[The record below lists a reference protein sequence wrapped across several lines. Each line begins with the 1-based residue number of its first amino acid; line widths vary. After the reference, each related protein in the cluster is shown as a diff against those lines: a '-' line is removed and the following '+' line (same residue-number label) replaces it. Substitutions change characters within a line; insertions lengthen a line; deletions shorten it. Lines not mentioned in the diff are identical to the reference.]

1 METEA
6 NCIKV
11 SVTGLSKALR
21 IDFDEVFVTA
31 EVMYHV
37 IHSNISLGD
46 TGAFRA
52 SASSCAFSLTLPV
65 LVLNR
70 LMASLTL
77 FLGL

>member
-1 METEA
+1 
-6 NCIKV
+6 
-11 SVTGLSKALR
+11 
-21 IDFDEVFVTA
+21 VTA

-37 IHSNISLGD
+37 IQRNMSLGD

-77 FLGL
+77 FLGLWPCGGGRHWVLDFLDGHFATGGPC